1 MKKEKKRETNNRKG
15 HKETNMAEEE
25 NPDDWQMMWGA
36 KVRMPCDMPD
46 NMLKFCIQS
55 VGSELAECSDVQFEE
70 EGVQIAERVKK
81 QFDEEWGPSWHV
93 VIGKNFGC
101 YCTHESSTFVYFY
114 YGDKACMIFKAG
126 S

>member
-1 MKKEKKRETNNRKG
+1 MRETNNRKG

-81 QFDEEWGPSWHV
+81 KFDEEWGVSWHV

>member
-1 MKKEKKRETNNRKG
+1 MKEEKKRETNNRKG

-81 QFDEEWGPSWHV
+81 KSELKATSDQACDFNEE
-93 VIGKNFGC
+93 
-101 YCTHESSTFVYFY
+101 
-114 YGDKACMIFKAG
+114 
-126 S
+126 